1 MTQRKRRPRGD
12 TQRMILEFIRETTTE
27 RGYPPS
33 VREIGEAVG
42 LTSTATV
49 HVHLKNLEEKGLI
62 RRDSMKTRAIDIRG
76 KVNETESVETSN
88 VPVIGRV
95 AAGPPILAEQY
106 TESFLSFPN
115 RMAATGHEFVLVVR
129 GDSMID
135 VDIHNGDYVLVH
147 QQNTAE
153 NGEIVAAMIDG
164 EATIKRFYK
173 EKDRIR
179 LQPENKALSP
189 IYSRDVVILGK
200 VTAVYR
206 EVK

>member
-1 MTQRKRRPRGD
+1 MTQSKRRPRGD
-12 TQRMILEFIRETTTE
+12 TQRMILEYIRETTAE

-33 VREIGEAVG
+33 VREIGESVG

-62 RRDSMKTRAIDIRG
+62 RRDSMKPRAIDIRG
-76 KVNETESVETSN
+76 KSGDIPAMAASN

-95 AAGPPILAEQY
+95 AAGTPILAEQY
-106 TESFLSFPN
+106 TEAFLSFPEK
-115 RMAATGHEFVLVVR
+115 MVASGDEFVLAVR

-135 VDIHNGDYVLVH
+135 ADIHNGDYVLVH
-147 QQNTAE
+147 QQNIAE

-164 EATIKRFYK
+164 EATIKRFFK
-173 EKDRIR
+173 EKGMIR

-200 VTAVYR
+200 VIAVYH